1 MIQTT
6 VFYCR
11 FLLLLVS
18 VQFILTMHPL
28 RIIILS
34 LALFSLPELLNAQ
47 ELKAKVTVMAA
58 RVATTVDRKIFTTL
72 QTQLNNFMNN
82 RKWTNDVFQEN
93 DKIECSFII
102 NIESA
107 VEPNIYKASLTIQA
121 ARPVF
126 NASYQSA
133 LVNFIDPEL
142 LFKYVE
148 FQPVEFNENR
158 VQGTDAGVANLT
170 AVLAYYA
177 YMIIGLDY
185 DSFSPKSGESYF
197 RKAQNIVNNAPE
209 GSKIAGWR
217 MFDGLRNR
225 YWLNENL
232 INTKFNI
239 IHDVIYTYY
248 RAGLDK
254 MIENEN
260 EARAN
265 ILQALI
271 QLNALNKENPNSMIL
286 QFFMQGKTTELI
298 GIFKKGSFEEKQ
310 KAVELL
316 SLLDIPNANKYKE
329 ELK

>member
-1 MIQTT
+1 MQKHW
-6 VFYCR
+6 V
-11 FLLLLVS
+11 LLVFAS
-18 VQFILTMHPL
+18 LISLGKPL
-28 RIIILS
+28 L
-34 LALFSLPELLNAQ
+34 AQ
-47 ELKAKVTVMAA
+47 ELKAKVSVMAV

-72 QTQLNNFMNN
+72 QTQLNTFMNN
-82 RKWTNDVFQEN
+82 RKWTSDVFREN
-93 DKIECSFII
+93 EKIECSFII

-107 VEPNIYKASLTIQA
+107 VEPNIYKASLTVQA

-126 NASYQSA
+126 NASYQAA

-142 LFKYVE
+142 IFKYVE

-158 VQGTDAGVANLT
+158 VQGTDAAVANLT

-185 DSFSPKSGESYF
+185 DSFSPKSGEPYF

-209 GSKIAGWR
+209 GSRIAGWR
-217 MFDGLRNR
+217 VFDGLRNR

-239 IHDVIYTYY
+239 VHDVIYTYY

-254 MIENEN
+254 LIENDN

-271 QLNALNKENPNSMIL
+271 QLNAFNKENPNTMIL
-286 QFFMQGKTTELI
+286 QFFMQGKTNELI
-298 GIFKKGSFEEKQ
+298 GIFKKGSPEEKA
-310 KAVELL
+310 KAVEIL

-329 ELK
+329 EIK

>member
-1 MIQTT
+1 MRKP
-6 VFYCR
+6 FCL
-11 FLLLLVS
+11 FLFICFALLSKQS
-18 VQFILTMHPL
+18 V
-28 RIIILS
+28 
-34 LALFSLPELLNAQ
+34 AQ
-47 ELKAKVTVMAA
+47 ELKAKVTVMAV

-82 RKWTNDVFQEN
+82 RKWTADVFREN
-93 DKIECSFII
+93 EKIECSFIV

-107 VEPNIYKASLTIQA
+107 VEPNVYKASLTVQA

-133 LVNFIDPEL
+133 MVNFIDPEL

-158 VQGTDAGVANLT
+158 VQGVDAGVANLT

-185 DSFSPKSGESYF
+185 DSFSPKTGEPYF

-209 GSKIAGWR
+209 GQRIAGWR

-254 MIENEN
+254 LFENES
-260 EARAN
+260 EARGN

-271 QLNALNKENPNSMIL
+271 QLNAFNKENPNTMIL
-286 QFFMQGKTTELI
+286 QFFMQGKSNELI
-298 GIFKKGSFEEKQ
+298 GIFKKGTPEEKI
-310 KAVELL
+310 KAIEIL
-316 SLLDIPNANKYKE
+316 SLLDIPNSNKYKE

>member
-1 MIQTT
+1 MRKQFCLFIF
-6 VFYCR
+6 VCFA
-11 FLLLLVS
+11 LLSKQLV
-18 VQFILTMHPL
+18 
-28 RIIILS
+28 
-34 LALFSLPELLNAQ
+34 AQ
-47 ELKAKVTVMAA
+47 ELKAKVTVMAV

-82 RKWTNDVFQEN
+82 RKWTADVFREN
-93 DKIECSFII
+93 EKIECSFIV

-107 VEPNIYKASLTIQA
+107 VEPNVYKASLTVQA

-126 NASYQSA
+126 NASYQAA

-158 VQGTDAGVANLT
+158 IQGVDAGVANLT

-185 DSFSPKSGESYF
+185 DSFSPKTGEPYF

-209 GSKIAGWR
+209 GQRIAGWR

-254 MIENEN
+254 LYENEI
-260 EARAN
+260 EARGN

-271 QLNALNKENPNSMIL
+271 QLNAFNKENPNSMIL
-286 QFFMQGKTTELI
+286 QFFMQGKSNELI
-298 GIFKKGSFEEKQ
+298 GIFKKGTPEEKL
-310 KAVELL
+310 KAIEIL
-316 SLLDIPNANKYKE
+316 SLLDIPNSNKYKE